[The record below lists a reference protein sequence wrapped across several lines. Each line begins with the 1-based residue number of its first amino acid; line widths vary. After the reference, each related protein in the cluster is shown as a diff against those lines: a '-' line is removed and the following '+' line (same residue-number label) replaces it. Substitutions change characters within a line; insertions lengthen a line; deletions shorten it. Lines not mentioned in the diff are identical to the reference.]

1 MPVQKRISPQ
11 SLRGHTD
18 PATRQF
24 MAKALEYKKEL
35 GKDAW
40 ESLMRYFGMK
50 AGNQFKPL
58 ETFSVE
64 SREKF
69 LKQLSLQLDKQAR

>member
-1 MPVQKRISPQ
+1 
-11 SLRGHTD
+11 
-18 PATRQF
+18 

-40 ESLMRYFGMK
+40 ENLMRYLGMK
-50 AGNQFKPL
+50 AGKQYKLL
-58 ETFSVE
+58 ETFPPE

-69 LKQLSLQLDKQAR
+69 PQTA